1 MIELTV
7 IGGYLGAG
15 KTTLLNEILDR
26 RDGERVAVIVNDF
39 GAVNIDA
46 EIIGTSDGRTW
57 EIANGCIC
65 CDLSDGMA
73 AAIEGIRNAEPP
85 VSRVYIEVSGVGQPE
100 VVARWGS
107 HPGFVRGGSIV
118 CADVTSIRRDVNR
131 KWVGETV
138 AAQLRGADRLLLTK
152 TDLVGPEQIGEV
164 RRWLGSQPGID
175 AEFIDRE
182 QVLGGERTYLAR
194 EPDVRPA
201 PPPEPSTKDAV
212 NSVPASVLGTGHET
226 RAHSS
231 WSVSITSAVDPAQ
244 LRRLILDLPEAFVR
258 IKGILADKENHGQR
272 MLVQFDG
279 TRVEMQAFATRDDDD
294 GREDDT
300 DRGMKGHD
308 RSVDDPDQSAG
319 RLVLIA
325 AGDHTGT
332 AEAVTSLAHALEG
345 RVDN

>member
-46 EIIGTSDGRTW
+46 EIIGSVDGRTW

-73 AAIEGIRNAEPP
+73 AAIESIRNAEPP
-85 VSRVYIEVSGVGQPE
+85 VSRVYIEVSGVGRPE

-118 CADVTSIRRDVNR
+118 CADVISVRRDVNR

-138 AAQLRGADRLLLTK
+138 ASQLRGADRLLLTK
-152 TDLVGPEQIGEV
+152 TDLVGPEQVDEI
-164 RRWLGSQPGID
+164 RQWLCSQVGID
-175 AEFIDRE
+175 AEFVDRE
-182 QVLGGERTYLAR
+182 QVLGSDQVLEGGRR
-194 EPDVRPA
+194 HPSDRPG
-201 PPPEPSTKDAV
+201 
-212 NSVPASVLGTGHET
+212 ASAGVHT
-226 RAHSS
+226 S
-231 WSVSITSAVDPAQ
+231 WSITTTSAIDPAQ
-244 LRRLILDLPEAFVR
+244 LRRLIIDLPDTFVR
-258 IKGILADKENHGQR
+258 VKGILADKRNPNQQ

-279 TRVEMQAFATRDDDD
+279 TRIETQVFSSKNVHGDTDDDPNSSMN
-294 GREDDT
+294 GP
-300 DRGMKGHD
+300 DR
-308 RSVDDPDQSAG
+308 VVG

-325 AGDHTGT
+325 AGDHARTP
-332 AEAVTSLAHALEG
+332 EAVTTLAHALDG
-345 RVDN
+345 RVDDQT